1 MSNLNKN
8 NNSNQEFLTNTSIIN
23 VELNDA
29 LFKFIDAEETGKSST
44 SLVGKPRL
52 LIVDIIKRF
61 IKNYVALFALILII
75 LISLLCLIFP
85 LIS

>member
-8 NNSNQEFLTNTSIIN
+8 NNSKQELLTNTTTIN

-29 LFKFIDAEETGKSST
+29 LFKFIDAKDTGKSST

-61 IKNYVALFALILII
+61 IKN
-75 LISLLCLIFP
+75 
-85 LIS
+85 